1 MAKLHIYLLLA
12 NSFFETRCQRFRTIG
27 VMKGGFAGG
36 EVNKLCE
43 MKVFDVLNVV
53 DWEIMLTF
61 AHRLRVLTFKVIMHL
76 H

>member
-1 MAKLHIYLLLA
+1 
-12 NSFFETRCQRFRTIG
+12 
-27 VMKGGFAGG
+27 MKGGFAGG

-43 MKVFDVLNVV
+43 MMGFYVLNVV

-61 AHRLRVLTFKVIMHL
+61 AHRLRMLTFKVIMHL

>member
-1 MAKLHIYLLLA
+1 MAKLHIYLHLA
-12 NSFFETRCQRFRTIG
+12 NSFFETRCQRFRVG
-27 VMKGGFAGG
+27 DAVKGGFAGG

-43 MKVFDVLNVV
+43 MMVFYVLNVV

-61 AHRLRVLTFKVIMHL
+61 AHRLRMLTFKVIMHL

>member
-1 MAKLHIYLLLA
+1 MA
-12 NSFFETRCQRFRTIG
+12 